1 MRATAEV
8 EIVPFL
14 PPCRAGTSTDWEIC
28 TCTPDVEVN
37 VTPSGTEITE
47 SLLFT
52 KSTVPLACTPAIVVV
67 PVAGVERLSVAVAPT
82 EWSGMMRVVTSG
94 FLTCGEAV
102 NRKVSCNALLCGRT
116 EMVVVG
122 SAPTRGTPTGNKPTP
137 NSRGTMSSTR
147 RTTGTIIAA
156 SVDRV
161 KRLRRACSYTGSVM
175 RCLFFLASSVTRCS
189 LRTRAGLAT
198 ALARRSNIDD
208 GAGGSTGSNGV
219 EIGRPDPGI
228 GKTSL
233 IGKSSSLTAVS
244 WMAARKA
251 WRNSDTLP

>member
-14 PPCRAGTSTDWEIC
+14 PPFRAGTSTDWEIC
-28 TCTPDVEVN
+28 TCTPDVEIN
-37 VTPSGTEITE
+37 VTPRGTEITE

-67 PVAGVERLSVAVAPT
+67 PVATVERLSVAVACT
-82 EWSGMMRVVTSG
+82 EWSGMIRVVTSA
-94 FLTCGEAV
+94 FLACGEAV

-137 NSRGTMSSTR
+137 NSRGTMSSAR

-161 KRLRRACSYTGSVM
+161 TLAPGLSIYRLCNALPVLPRIICYTLSPTRKGRISN
-175 RCLFFLASSVTRCS
+175 SSGT
-189 LRTRAGLAT
+189 
-198 ALARRSNIDD
+198 
-208 GAGGSTGSNGV
+208 
-219 EIGRPDPGI
+219 
-228 GKTSL
+228 
-233 IGKSSSLTAVS
+233 
-244 WMAARKA
+244 
-251 WRNSDTLP
+251 TLQY